1 MVMQTKLQ
9 ELTEKIYNEG
19 VEKARQEADAI
30 LNEAREKAAAI
41 EIEAQ
46 KTAESIVKDAE
57 EKAETL
63 KQHVDSELKM
73 SISQSVSALKQ
84 ELANQVTMKALQPG
98 VKEVF
103 SNADFLKSVIQKVV
117 SAWAEKDTMDMKV
130 VMAEK
135 DRKEL
140 ETFFKNQLADE
151 LNKGLELSFSDGVK
165 SGFKVGPAAGGYL
178 ISFTDQD
185 FISFFKTY
193 LRPRTSELLFE
204 QDK

>member
-1 MVMQTKLQ
+1 MQTKLQ
-9 ELTEKIYNEG
+9 ELTEKIFSEG

-41 EIEAQ
+41 ESQAQ
-46 KTAESIVKDAE
+46 KTADAIVKEAE
-57 EKAETL
+57 EKAESL

-73 SISQSVSALKQ
+73 SISQALSALKQ
-84 ELANQVTMKALQPG
+84 ELANQVTMKAVQPG

-103 SNADFLKSVIQKVV
+103 SNVDFLKSVVQTVV

-140 ETFFKNQLADE
+140 ETFFKNQLAGE
-151 LNKGLELSFSDGVK
+151 LNKGLELTFSEGVK
-165 SGFKVGPAAGGYL
+165 SGFKVGPSKGGYL

-204 QDK
+204 QEK

>member
-1 MVMQTKLQ
+1 MQTKLQ
-9 ELTEKIYNEG
+9 ELTEKIYSEG

-41 EIEAQ
+41 ESQAQ
-46 KTAESIVKDAE
+46 KTADAIVKEAE
-57 EKAETL
+57 EKAESL

-73 SISQSVSALKQ
+73 SISQALSALKQ
-84 ELANQVTMKALQPG
+84 ELANQVTMKAVQPG

-103 SNADFLKSVIQKVV
+103 SNVDFLKSVVQTVV

-135 DRKEL
+135 DRNEL

-151 LNKGLELSFSDGVK
+151 LNKGLELTFSEGVK
-165 SGFKVGPAAGGYL
+165 SGFKVGPSKGGYL

-204 QDK
+204 QEK

>member
-1 MVMQTKLQ
+1 
-9 ELTEKIYNEG
+9 
-19 VEKARQEADAI
+19 
-30 LNEAREKAAAI
+30 
-41 EIEAQ
+41 
-46 KTAESIVKDAE
+46 
-57 EKAETL
+57 
-63 KQHVDSELKM
+63 
-73 SISQSVSALKQ
+73 
-84 ELANQVTMKALQPG
+84 MKAVQPG

-103 SNADFLKSVIQKVV
+103 SNVDFLKSVVQTVV

-140 ETFFKNQLADE
+140 ETFFKNQLAGE
-151 LNKGLELSFSDGVK
+151 LNKGLELTFSEGVK
-165 SGFKVGPAAGGYL
+165 SGFKVGPSKGGYL

-204 QDK
+204 QEK

>member
-1 MVMQTKLQ
+1 MQTKVQ

-19 VEKARQEADAI
+19 IEKARQEADAI
-30 LNEAREKAAAI
+30 LNDAREKAAAI
-41 EIEAQ
+41 EKDAQ
-46 KTAESIVKDAE
+46 KTANSIVKEAE

-73 SISQSVSALKQ
+73 SISQATSAVKQ
-84 ELANQVTMKALQPG
+84 QLTNQVTMKAVQPG

-103 SNADFLKSVIQKVV
+103 SNVDFLKSLIQKIV

-130 VMAEK
+130 VMAAK

-151 LNKGLELSFSDGVK
+151 LNKGLELSFSDGIK
-165 SGFKVGPAAGGYL
+165 SGFKVGPSEGGYL

-185 FISFFKTY
+185 FTSFFKTY
-193 LRPRTSELLFE
+193 LRPKTSELLFE

>member
-1 MVMQTKLQ
+1 MQTKLQ
-9 ELTEKIYNEG
+9 ELTEKIYSEG

-41 EIEAQ
+41 ESQAQ
-46 KTAESIVKDAE
+46 KSADAIVKEAE
-57 EKAETL
+57 EKAATL

-73 SISQSVSALKQ
+73 SISQALSALKQ
-84 ELANQVTMKALQPG
+84 ELANQVTMNAVQPG

-103 SNADFLKSVIQKVV
+103 SNVNFLKSLVQKLV

-151 LNKGLELSFSDGVK
+151 LNKGLELSFSEGLK
-165 SGFKVGPAAGGYL
+165 SGFKVGPSKGGYL

-204 QDK
+204 QEK

>member
-1 MVMQTKLQ
+1 M
-9 ELTEKIYNEG
+9 
-19 VEKARQEADAI
+19 
-30 LNEAREKAAAI
+30 
-41 EIEAQ
+41 
-46 KTAESIVKDAE
+46 
-57 EKAETL
+57 
-63 KQHVDSELKM
+63 DSELKM
-73 SISQSVSALKQ
+73 SISQSISALKQ
-84 ELANQVTMKALQPG
+84 ELANQVTMKAVQPG

-103 SNADFLKSVIQKVV
+103 SNVEFLKTVVQKVV
-117 SAWAEKDTMDMKV
+117 SAWAEKDTLDMKV

>member
-1 MVMQTKLQ
+1 MQTKLQ

-19 VEKARQEADAI
+19 VEKARQEAEAI

-41 EIEAQ
+41 EIQAQ
-46 KTAESIVKDAE
+46 KTADSIVKEAE

-73 SISQSVSALKQ
+73 SISQAISALKQ
-84 ELANQVTMKALQPG
+84 ELANQLTMKAVQPG
-98 VKEVF
+98 LKEVF
-103 SNADFLKSVIQKVV
+103 SNVDFLKSVVQKVV
-117 SAWAEKDTMDMKV
+117 SVWAEKDTMDMKV
-130 VMAEK
+130 VMAGK

-151 LNKGLELSFSDGVK
+151 LNKGLELSFSEGVK

-204 QDK
+204 QKK

>member
-1 MVMQTKLQ
+1 MQTKLQ

-19 VEKARQEADAI
+19 VEKARQEADSI
-30 LNEAREKAAAI
+30 LNDAREKAAAI
-41 EIEAQ
+41 EKEAQ
-46 KTAESIVKDAE
+46 KTADSLIKGAR

-73 SISQSVSALKQ
+73 SINQATSALKQ
-84 ELANQVTMKALQPG
+84 ELANLVCMRAVQPG

-103 SNADFLKSVIQKVV
+103 SNVDFLKSLIQKIV
-117 SAWAEKDTMDMKV
+117 STWVEKDTMDMKV
-130 VMAEK
+130 VMAGK

-140 ETFFKNQLADE
+140 EVFFKNQLADE
-151 LNKGLELSFSDGVK
+151 LNKGLELSFSDSVK
-165 SGFKVGPAAGGYL
+165 SGFKVGPSEGGYL

-185 FISFFKTY
+185 FINFFKTY

>member
-9 ELTEKIYNEG
+9 ELTEKIYYEG
-19 VEKARQEADAI
+19 VEKARLEADAI
-30 LNEAREKAAAI
+30 LNDAREKAGAI
-41 EIEAQ
+41 EKEAQ
-46 KTAESIVKDAE
+46 KRAVSIVKEAE
-57 EKAETL
+57 ERAETL

-73 SISQSVSALKQ
+73 SISQSLSALKQ
-84 ELANQVTMKALQPG
+84 ELANQVTMKAVQPG
-98 VKEVF
+98 VKELF
-103 SNADFLKSVIQKVV
+103 SNVDFLKSVVLKVV
-117 SAWAEKDTMDMKV
+117 SVWAEKDSMDMKV
-130 VMAEK
+130 VLADK

-140 ETFFKNQLADE
+140 EDFFKNQLASE

-165 SGFKVGPAAGGYL
+165 SGFKVGPADGGYL

-204 QDK
+204 QEK

>member
-1 MVMQTKLQ
+1 MQTKLQ

-41 EIEAQ
+41 ESQAQ
-46 KTAESIVKDAE
+46 KTADSIVKEAE
-57 EKAETL
+57 EKAATL

-73 SISQSVSALKQ
+73 SISQAISALKQ
-84 ELANQVTMKALQPG
+84 ELANQVTMKAVQPG

-103 SNADFLKSVIQKVV
+103 SNVDFLKSVVQKVV

-165 SGFKVGPAAGGYL
+165 SGFKVGPSNGGYL

-204 QDK
+204 QEK